1 LKKKAH
7 RNEKMPIPP
16 AYEVRLMAYGITAD
30 IVAAQREV
38 WAIVEPTFPAV
49 VSEFLQV
56 SHNTA
61 PAIAEHMKRNRDAF
75 FEVITS
81 YTAKLFL
88 HPFDEQWVADA
99 EARARFDTER
109 NVDIRFRP
117 VVSHNILMR
126 WTPIIGRHHR
136 FSGQKAAFLCDVA
149 RRILMLDA
157 ANSVACLSNAEVAQA
172 KTRLNKLGEA
182 IGEFAQTVTGVR
194 SALTEAVGALG
205 ETSDQLKVLAAASS
219 GESDKAS
226 KAADETARDI
236 DSMAVITEQLA
247 TSIAQIH
254 RHATQS
260 TGMAHGAIAQAERA
274 NNSISSLSEAVANIG
289 SVAGLISGI
298 AAQTN
303 LLALNATIEA
313 ARAGAAGKGFA
324 VVAAEVKSLATQTS
338 KATEDID
345 RQITYIQEATRRSVE
360 EIASTGR
367 TISEIAATADSVATA
382 VNEQATATDTIA
394 GSALHAANNAK
405 AVAIALKTVA
415 DTIGRTQEAAQS
427 VLDFSRG
434 LSRNTA
440 ELDQVVDALLSTASH
455 HSDSIKGLMVLK

>member
-1 LKKKAH
+1 
-7 RNEKMPIPP
+7 MPIPP
-16 AYEVRLMAYGITAD
+16 AYEVRLTAYGITAD
-30 IVAAQREV
+30 IVAGRREV
-38 WAIVEPTFPAV
+38 WAIVAPTFPAV
-49 VSEFLQV
+49 VNEFLQV
-56 SHNTA
+56 SHTTA

-88 HPFDEQWVADA
+88 NPFDEQWVADA
-99 EARARFDTER
+99 EARARFDAER

-117 VVSHNILMR
+117 VVAHNLLAH
-126 WTPIIGRHHR
+126 WTPIIGRRHR
-136 FSGQKAAFLCDVA
+136 FSGRKAAFLCDVA
-149 RRILMLDA
+149 RRVLMLDA

-172 KTRLNKLGEA
+172 KARLNKLGEA
-182 IGEFAQTVTGVR
+182 INDFAQTVTGVR
-194 SALTEAVGALG
+194 SALTGAVSALG
-205 ETSDQLKVLAAASS
+205 ETSDQLKVLASASS
-219 GESDKAS
+219 GESDTAS

-236 DSMAVITEQLA
+236 DRMAVVTEQLA
-247 TSIAQIH
+247 SSIAQIH
-254 RHATQS
+254 LHATQS
-260 TGMAHGAIAQAERA
+260 TSLAHGAIAQAERA
-274 NNSISSLSEAVANIG
+274 NDSISSLSDAVANIG

-345 RQITYIQEATRRSVE
+345 RQISYIQEATRKSVE

-394 GSALHAANNAK
+394 GSALHAASNAK

-415 DTIGRTQEAAQS
+415 ETIGQTREAAQS
-427 VLDFSRG
+427 VLDFSHG
-434 LSRNTA
+434 LSRNTTD
-440 ELDQVVDALLSTASH
+440 LDKVVDALLSTASH
-455 HSDSIKGLMVLK
+455 HSDSLKGLMALK

>member
-1 LKKKAH
+1 
-7 RNEKMPIPP
+7 MPIPP
-16 AYEVRLMAYGITAD
+16 AFEVRLMAYGITAD
-30 IVAAQREV
+30 VIAARREV
-38 WAIVEPTFPAV
+38 WRIVEPTFPAV
-49 VSEFLQV
+49 VEDFLKV

-61 PAIAEHMKRNRDAF
+61 PAIAEHMRRNRDAF
-75 FEVITS
+75 FEVIIT
-81 YTAKLFL
+81 YTARLFL
-88 HPFDEQWVADA
+88 NPFDEQWVADA
-99 EARARFDTER
+99 ESRAKFDAER

-117 VVSHNILMR
+117 VVSHNILAR
-126 WTPIIGRHHR
+126 WTPIIGRYHR
-136 FSGQKAAFLCDVA
+136 FSGQKAAHLCDVA
-149 RRILMLDA
+149 RRVLMLDA

-172 KTRLNKLGEA
+172 KSRLNNLGEA
-182 IGEFAQTVTGVR
+182 INDFAQTVTGVR
-194 SALTEAVGALG
+194 SALADAVGALG
-205 ETSDQLKVLAAASS
+205 ETSDQLKVLASTSS

-236 DSMAVITEQLA
+236 DSMAIVTEQLA

-254 RHATQS
+254 LHATQS
-260 TGMAHGAIAQAERA
+260 TSMAHGAIAQAERA
-274 NNSISSLSEAVANIG
+274 NTSISSLSDAVANIG

-298 AAQTN
+298 AEQTN

-367 TISEIAATADSVATA
+367 TIAEIAATADSVATA

-394 GSALHAANNAK
+394 GSALHAASNAK
-405 AVAIALKTVA
+405 AVAAALKTVA
-415 DTIGRTQEAAQS
+415 ETIARTQQAAQS
-427 VLDFSRG
+427 VLDSSHG
-434 LSRNTA
+434 LSKNTT
-440 ELDQVVDALLSTASH
+440 ELDKVVDALLTTASH

>member
-1 LKKKAH
+1 
-7 RNEKMPIPP
+7 MPIPP
-16 AYEVRLMAYGITAD
+16 AYEVRLAAYGITAD
-30 IVAAQREV
+30 VLAARREV
-38 WAIVEPTFPAV
+38 WAIVAPTFPAV
-49 VSEFLQV
+49 VSDFLKV
-56 SHNTA
+56 GENMA
-61 PAIAEHMKRNRDAF
+61 PTIAEHMKRNRDAF
-75 FEVITS
+75 FETITT

-88 HPFDEQWVADA
+88 NPFDEQWVADA
-99 EARARFDTER
+99 EARAKFDTER
-109 NVDIRFRP
+109 GVDIRFRP
-117 VVSHNILMR
+117 VVSHSILAR

-136 FSGQKAAFLCDVA
+136 FSGQKAAYLCDVA

-172 KTRLNKLGEA
+172 KSRLSQLGEA
-182 IGEFAQTVTGVR
+182 IHDFAKTVTGVR
-194 SALTEAVGALG
+194 SALSDAVRALG
-205 ETSDQLKVLAAASS
+205 ETSDQLKTLASASS
-219 GESDKAS
+219 ADSDRAA

-236 DSMAVITEQLA
+236 DSMAIVTEQLV

-260 TGMAHGAIAQAERA
+260 TGFAHGAIAQAERA
-274 NNSISSLSEAVANIG
+274 NKTISSLSEAVANIG

-345 RQITYIQEATRRSVE
+345 RQIAYIQEATRRSVE

-382 VNEQATATDTIA
+382 VNEQTTATDSIA
-394 GSALHAANNAK
+394 GSAFHAASNAK
-405 AVAIALKTVA
+405 AVAAALKTVA
-415 DTIGRTQEAAQS
+415 ETIGRTQQAAQL

-434 LSRNTA
+434 LSKNTTD
-440 ELDQVVDALLSTASH
+440 LDNVVDALLTTASH
-455 HSDSIKGLMVLK
+455 HSDSIKGLMALK